1 MILDPIA
8 RSTGWH
14 GSPPIRVLW
23 DARLWPVFLGILAAV
38 TLAATGCQQQTE
50 YFGTVEPPPGNVFRF
65 NNGAEPEFLD
75 PGLITGQPDGRIAR
89 LLFEGLTDIDQE
101 TLQARPGVAERWDLS
116 PDQLTYTFYL
126 RKDAVWS
133 DGRPIT
139 ANDFVYSWRRVLDP
153 ATASRYA
160 SHLYHIVNGQEF
172 NEGKI
177 TDPSQVAVRALDD
190 HTLEV
195 RLNQPVPFFLYLTS
209 FYTYFPVPRHVVEEY
224 GGRWTKI
231 EHIVGNGSFV
241 LAEHRTRDRFVLV
254 RSPKYWNAGKVRLER
269 IIAYSVDDAQTSANM
284 YKAGMIDWAPSG
296 SFPGEYVP
304 YMKDRFR
311 DLRTFP
317 FLAVYYYLINV
328 TKPPLDNP
336 LVRRALSMAIDRR
349 AITDDLLRGGQIPG
363 AHFVPLGFP
372 NYQSQTGP
380 DYNPQEAARLLAQA
394 GYPNGAGF
402 PQIDILF
409 NTLEMHRKIAEAI
422 QQMWM
427 KTLNIQVALRNE
439 EWASYLKSTN
449 NLEFDVARRGWIADY
464 PDPSTFTDL
473 MESTNGNNN
482 TGWKNAV
489 YDRFISLARQE
500 RDPLERMKLLA
511 RSEAIL
517 LEDIP
522 VLPIYTYSSN
532 NLIKPYV
539 RGFLPSPT
547 EEFPLDEFWID
558 YEWSAHLE
566 GETSSAQARPRYA
579 PVTQ

>member
-1 MILDPIA
+1 MTSNNIA
-8 RSTGWH
+8 RTTAQHPSH
-14 GSPPIRVLW
+14 P
-23 DARLWPVFLGILAAV
+23 DAWLSLRLRLRAFSLGILTLV
-38 TLAATGCQQQTE
+38 LAAAGCQQQTE

-65 NNGAEPEFLD
+65 NNAAEPEFLD

-101 TLQARPGVAERWDLS
+101 TLQARPAVAERWELS
-116 PDQLTYTFYL
+116 ADQRTYTFYL

-177 TDPSQVAVRALDD
+177 TDASDVAVRALDD

-209 FYTYFPVPRHVVEEY
+209 FYTYFPVPRHVVEQY
-224 GGRWTKI
+224 GGRWTNI
-231 EHIVGNGSFV
+231 EHIVGNGPFL
-241 LAEHRTRDRFVLV
+241 LAEHRTRDRFELV
-254 RSPKYWNAGKVRLER
+254 RNPRYWNASRIRLDR
-269 IIAYSVDDAQTSANM
+269 IIAYAVDDTQTSANM
-284 YKAGMIDWAPSG
+284 YKAGMIDWVPSSSMHG
-296 SFPGEYVP
+296 DYVP

-311 DLRTFP
+311 DLRTLP

-336 LVRRALSMAIDRR
+336 LVRRALSMSIDRR
-349 AITDDLLRGGQIPG
+349 AITDELLRGGQIPG

-372 NYQSQTGP
+372 DYQSPPGP

-402 PQIDILF
+402 PEISILF

-422 QQMWM
+422 QQMWA

-449 NLEFDVARRGWIADY
+449 SLEFDIARRGWIADY

-482 TGWKNAV
+482 TGWKNAA

-500 RDPLERMKLLA
+500 RDPLERMKLLQ

-517 LEDIP
+517 LDDIP
-522 VLPIYTYSSN
+522 VLPIYTYASN

-539 RGFLPSPT
+539 RGFRPSPT

-558 YEWSAHLE
+558 YEWRARSD
-566 GETSSAQARPRYA
+566 GERSSVQLRPQFRNDAR
-579 PVTQ
+579 